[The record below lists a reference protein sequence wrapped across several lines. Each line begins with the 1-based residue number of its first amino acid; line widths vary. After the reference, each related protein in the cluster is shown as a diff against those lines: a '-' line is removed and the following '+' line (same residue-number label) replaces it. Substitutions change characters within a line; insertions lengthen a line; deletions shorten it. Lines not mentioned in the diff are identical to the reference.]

1 MFSPR
6 ALALVFCFATL
17 GLATACTPRTPQSNV
32 RTNANAVSNANSS
45 APKDNIEEL
54 ESMIRIP
61 FHPED
66 AIWKED
72 PEYGPDKK
80 RKLTIVL
87 KFKSDEANKIV
98 ESLSKSGP
106 GQPVE
111 IESEDWF
118 SPELVAKSQE
128 SGNETVKG
136 TSYAATDFTQS
147 PFTEGR
153 ASRIQGTDFFIVE
166 LFAK

>member
-1 MFSPR
+1 MLVPR
-6 ALALVFCFATL
+6 PLLSLTVIATMIFV
-17 GLATACTPRTPQSNV
+17 AACGSTKTQSNA
-32 RTNANAVSNANSS
+32 RTNTNAVSNANSS

-72 PEYGPDKK
+72 QEYGPDKK

-87 KFKSDEANKIV
+87 KFKTDEANKIV